1 MLKRPT
7 LVPPID
13 TPGLILAGVLEH
25 VRFWQADTLATA
37 DTMRSARA
45 QVDELAARMESP
57 QAAQQFIDELADF
70 FVRLAADFDRVLE
83 QLEAEVTAG
92 QGEAL
97 LGIAATAAAREP
109 QVLAFRDKWV
119 NRPLPYEDVRPLL
132 NQISIAPRDQLLDYH
147 RLREAAAQLQPP
159 PPAAPAPEPSA
170 AAPAEMPPSPR
181 QKPGEDERAI
191 GRRDLL
197 AKFFRRDR

>member
-25 VRFWQADTLATA
+25 VRVWQADTLDTA
-37 DTMRSARA
+37 DTMRSARG

-57 QAAQQFIDELADF
+57 QAVQQFIDEFADF

-97 LGIAATAAAREP
+97 LRIAATAAAREH
-109 QVLAFRDKWV
+109 QVLAFRDKWL
-119 NRPLPYEDVRPLL
+119 NRQLP
-132 NQISIAPRDQLLDYH
+132 
-147 RLREAAAQLQPP
+147 
-159 PPAAPAPEPSA
+159 
-170 AAPAEMPPSPR
+170 
-181 QKPGEDERAI
+181 
-191 GRRDLL
+191 
-197 AKFFRRDR
+197 